1 MYAEAIIHCGD
12 ERRAGALVE
21 RLAPWGRLLSTST
34 ASVEGLVDHYV
45 GGLYALLGRDEEAEA
60 ALARAVSFN
69 ERVGAR
75 FFGART
81 DLQWGQLLAQRRDPG
96 DLERA
101 RELLTRAHAL
111 GQAHGYGALERR
123 AADTLAELDR

>member
-45 GGLYALLGRDEEAEA
+45 GGLYALRAATRGRG
-60 ALARAVSFN
+60 ALARGASFN

-81 DLQWGQLLAQRRDPG
+81 DLQWGQLLAQRG
-96 DLERA
+96 SWG
-101 RELLTRAHAL
+101 T
-111 GQAHGYGALERR
+111 GAGP
-123 AADTLAELDR
+123 